1 MLTIESASFT
11 MDGHAESL
19 GKPWKNKKSAA
30 P

>member
-11 MDGHAESL
+11 MDGHVESL
-19 GKPWKNKKSAA
+19 GKPGKNKKSAA